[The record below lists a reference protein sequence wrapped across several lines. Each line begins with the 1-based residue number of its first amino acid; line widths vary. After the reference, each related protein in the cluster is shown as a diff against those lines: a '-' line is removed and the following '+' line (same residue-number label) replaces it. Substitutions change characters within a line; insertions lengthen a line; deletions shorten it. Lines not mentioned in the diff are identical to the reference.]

1 MFDPLSLKQFVD
13 PHVHVASFDS
23 ASTGVKYARRELEL
37 GGEYLTITDHGT
49 LEGIRDLYALVRGKD
64 FKGKLQVIP
73 GLEAYFRDDS
83 CPIFEAAGIPKDEEG
98 TYKKYLKYAHLTMHF
113 QDQAAFEA
121 CARLLSAA
129 DLRAE
134 VHGAERKPIFNWAQ
148 LEELGQYNVTF
159 GSSCLIGMVSRHLL
173 ANNDFEM
180 AARYYERLRSLV
192 KPGNFVVEVF
202 PHRCD
207 RNYEEGIYL
216 KHPDGT
222 ETRYYSGKKLL
233 TRAGEVYAGDL
244 AKAFGRAKSP
254 EAKLELA
261 AKHGQLLSVSHYR
274 EWQPFA
280 EPKDIIHVEER
291 KGVVP
296 NECRDWCKDGDVQL
310 GANKFLLELAEKY
323 GDPVLISS
331 DSHFAY
337 PDEKVVQDIRL
348 SGLGPFR
355 FENSHHK
362 PSNAQV
368 WAYFEKYLGTTP
380 AQFQRWLE
388 NSYAWGAKFKD
399 FEFKSREALP
409 TRFYPTDT
417 LQHLGKLIQER
428 GRLNWGDE
436 VQVSRLK
443 SEIDLLHRNG
453 TIDLLPYFFVCSDA
467 INAALRAGRLVGAGR
482 GSAAGLL
489 TAYLLGI
496 TQVDPLRY
504 GLSKERFLT
513 EDRIKS
519 GKMPDV
525 DMDFSERDFIVG
537 WLHERFGDCA
547 AQLSTDTTIK
557 LKSAILDTFRYKYGD
572 IPYEIIK
579 FSSELDDPPQGLS
592 SYAYVF
598 GYKDNGNWVPG
609 VIETDDRIKRFAETY
624 AAEWKVITLL
634 LGMYRQ
640 KGRHASGFVISN
652 EPIGNFIPL
661 VTISGER
668 ATQFTANAVEA
679 SGVLKFDFLGV
690 NQLLDVEECLK
701 LIRTRYPLQYETQ
714 EFDGIRY
721 VDIGGERV
729 AEPFTFPHEGQL
741 IDIYNLPDDVSVY
754 EDIVN
759 CRTETVFQLHTPSA
773 RQWLRYFNF
782 KKADGQL
789 GLSSIEDLA
798 AFTALD
804 RPGGL
809 DAFVTT
815 ADGTQHNMMVEYA
828 RRAQGLPAVDAMPIL
843 RELCPKTHGLMC
855 FQEDLQR
862 VFQVVGKVSALD
874 ANNFRQDVGK
884 KQVEKVVAWKAK
896 FMAGATQRMTE
907 ADAEKLWGQMVAWA
921 QYGFNKSHA
930 VSYMLL
936 GYATAWL
943 KHHYPLEWWAS
954 VLRNADRNEIFE
966 KFWPHCGHLIDFPT
980 VSHVSAP
987 IPAREDTLNMPWHQK
1002 RTPGGFE
1009 IVGKRLQAPLSLLKG
1024 IGEKAMAELS
1034 EIGPCQTLEEFLG
1047 KLQARRIATGVK
1059 GKKTVRGKEVDVL
1072 KLGRT
1077 AIHTGIFKTLI
1088 ISGAMDGLFPAGLT
1102 VSGKLRYWRDA
1113 WKGQGNKVK
1122 DDAQLLGENISPL
1135 QRYQLRKTVLPAY
1148 SEDLRELVWNALPAS
1163 DQADWQGHK
1172 YMERYHPDWTK
1183 QVRWVLSSAP
1193 EVEAFLGEGRPKGIN
1208 LMLAAYVRED
1218 RRFDFQAKDGP
1229 SRRLPAAELTFD
1241 VGGFTLKGTRW
1252 PTKEDRLPPA
1262 FKDDLT
1268 GSVVL
1273 AFCEY
1278 TARRDRP
1285 LKLIDVR
1292 VIQGVS
1298 TPTKEEES
1306 PG

>member
-1 MFDPLSLKQFVD
+1 VFDPLSLKQFAD
-13 PHVHVASFDS
+13 PHVHVASFDG
-23 ASTGVKYARRELEL
+23 ASTGAKYAKREVEL
-37 GGEYLTITDHGT
+37 GGDYLTITDHGT
-49 LEGIRDLYALVRGKD
+49 LEGIRDLYALTRKD
-64 FKGKLQVIP
+64 FKQLKVIP
-73 GLEAYFRDDS
+73 GLEAYFRDDQ
-83 CPIFEAAGIPKDEEG
+83 CPVLEGMGIPKDDDG
-98 TYKKYLKYAHLTMHF
+98 TYKKYLKYLHLTMHF
-113 QDQAAFEA
+113 QDQDAFEA

-129 DLRAE
+129 DLKAE
-134 VHGAERKPIFNWAQ
+134 THGAERKPIFNWTQ
-148 LEELGQYNVTF
+148 LEELGQHNITF

-173 ANNDFEM
+173 QNNDFR
-180 AARYYERLRSLV
+180 AAEAYYSRLRSLV
-192 KPGNFVVEVF
+192 KPGNFIVEVF

-222 ETRYYSGKKLL
+222 ETRYYSGKKLR
-233 TRAGEVYAGDL
+233 TQAGEVYAGDL
-244 AKAFGRAKSP
+244 AKAFTRAKTP
-254 EAKLELA
+254 EARQELA
-261 AKHGQLLSVSHYR
+261 LKHGALLSVSHYR
-274 EWQPFA
+274 EWQDFA
-280 EPKDIIHVEER
+280 EPKIITHVEER
-291 KGVVP
+291 KGTVQ
-296 NECRDWCKDGDVQL
+296 NECRDWCQDGDVQL

-337 PDEKVVQDIRL
+337 PEEKIVQDIRL

-362 PSNAQV
+362 PSNAQA
-368 WAYFEKYLGTTP
+368 WDYFRQWMPEVTP
-380 AQFQRWLE
+380 AVFERWLE
-388 NSYAWGAKFKD
+388 NSYAWGAKFKA
-399 FEFKSREALP
+399 FELKPKAPLP
-409 TRFYPTDT
+409 TRFYPDQT
-417 LQHLGKLIQER
+417 LQHFGKLIQER
-428 GRLNWGDE
+428 GRLDWDNE
-436 VQVSRLK
+436 AQVARLK

-453 TIDLLPYFFVCSDA
+453 TIDLLPYFFVCADA

-489 TAYLLGI
+489 SAYLLGI

-504 GLSKERFLT
+504 ELSKERFLT

-537 WLHERFGDCA
+537 WLHQRFGDCV

-579 FSSELDDPPQGLS
+579 FSSELDDPPTGLS
-592 SYAYVF
+592 SYAYVY

-609 VIETDDRIKRFAETY
+609 AIETDDRIKRFSEQY
-624 AAEWKVITLL
+624 PAEWKVITLL

-661 VTISGER
+661 VTIGGER

-690 NQLLDVEECLK
+690 SQLLDVEECLK
-701 LIRTRYPLQYETQ
+701 LIRARYPLEYPVTEA
-714 EFDGIRY
+714 DGIRY
-721 VDIGGERV
+721 VDVDGARV
-729 AEPFTFPHEGQL
+729 AEPFTFPHQGKL
-741 IDIYNLPDDVSVY
+741 LDIYNLPEDRDVY

-773 RQWLRYFNF
+773 KQWLRYFNF

-815 ADGTQHNMMVEYA
+815 ADGGKHNMMVEYA
-828 RRAQGLPAVDAMPIL
+828 RRAQGLPAVGALPVLMRL
-843 RELCPKTHGLMC
+843 VPKTYGIMC

-862 VFQVVGKVSALD
+862 VFQVVGKVTALE
-874 ANNFRQDVGK
+874 ANNFRQDAAK
-884 KQVEKVVAWKAK
+884 KQVEKVLAWKEK
-896 FMAGATQRMTE
+896 FLAGATQTMSE
-907 ADAEKLWGQMVAWA
+907 ADAEALWEQMTAWA
-921 QYGFNKSHA
+921 AYGFNKSHA

-943 KHHYPLEWWAS
+943 KHHYPLEWWAA

-966 KFWPHCGHLIDFPT
+966 KFWPHCGHLIDFPD
-980 VSHVSAP
+980 VRHGNA
-987 IPAREDTLNMPWHQK
+987 
-1002 RTPGGFE
+1002 GFE
-1009 IVGKRLQAPLSLLKG
+1009 IVADRLQAPLSLLKG
-1024 IGEKAMAELS
+1024 IGPTAMAELKD
-1034 EIGPCQTLEEFLG
+1034 IGACQTLDEFLG
-1047 KLQARRIATGVK
+1047 KIQDRRIAAGT
-1059 GKKTVRGKEVDVL
+1059 KTTKMVRGKEVPVL

-1077 AIHTGIFKTLI
+1077 AIHTGIFKTLV
-1088 ISGAMDGLFPAGLT
+1088 ISGAMDGLFPDGLT
-1102 VSGKLRYWRDA
+1102 VSGKLRHWRDA
-1113 WKGQGNKVK
+1113 WKALGNKVK

-1135 QRYQLRKTVLPAY
+1135 QRYQLRKIVLPAY
-1148 SEDLRELVWNALPAS
+1148 AEDLREMVWNVLPEYE
-1163 DQADWQGHK
+1163 QRDWEGHK
-1172 YMERYHPDWTK
+1172 FLQRLHPDWGRD
-1183 QVRWVLSSAP
+1183 VRWVLTTAE
-1193 EVEAFLGEGRPKGIN
+1193 EVESHLSYSRPKG
-1208 LMLAAYVRED
+1208 LSMALAVYVLED

-1229 SRRLPAAELTFD
+1229 SRRLPAAELTLD
-1241 VGGFTLKGTRW
+1241 VGGYSMKATRW
-1252 PTKEDRLPPA
+1252 PMKDDKLPPA
-1262 FKDDLT
+1262 FKEDLA

-1273 AFCEY
+1273 AFCEF

-1292 VIQGVS
+1292 VIQGV
-1298 TPTKEEES
+1298 TKPGKEEES
-1306 PG
+1306 SS